1 MEKKNEPVGL
11 GWTIGVLVIFAL
23 AVLVVVG
30 GLAALL
36 YLGTDALCVNFDPNN
51 TTAVCRLVD

>member
-1 MEKKNEPVGL
+1 MQRKNEPVGL
-11 GWTIGVLVIFAL
+11 GWTI
-23 AVLVVVG
+23 AVLVFMVAAVLTVLG

-36 YLGTDALCVNFDPNN
+36 YLGTDALCVNFDPSA